1 MPYQQVS
8 ILAAPTAEWPRIVAD
23 PVDRSRPWRNAPFV
37 LFLACIL
44 AYGVFFGW
52 YLLSR
57 FDLLN
62 IIRDVN
68 WDDSFYYFQ
77 IARNMA
83 AGQFST
89 FDGGITQTNGYHP
102 LWLLLIT
109 PFYWFV
115 DAETA
120 LFGIKGFEILLIAG
134 AVLLIATAA
143 RLAGQ
148 PWLLLFALPPL
159 LYGNVVLFSGLEAAA
174 ALFMLGLLFLA
185 LGLYARQPVRCQ
197 WLLAAVAFA
206 LPWARLEYVAISLAA
221 TAALG
226 AALAL
231 RQLLSDRATAGPLAW
246 RSPLILAAATPFLAA
261 LAGILLYFAYNWLVF
276 GGLVPVSGA
285 VKAAW
290 SQNMWEG
297 SYHLLGN
304 FREALQIPAFGYELL
319 VALEVCVYA
328 PLIGWLARRA
338 EGRQDWLLLAF
349 LVGAFSLGVGHIAK
363 FAQTVLTVH
372 PSLQGQFPWYFVPAY
387 LLTALIIPVRCCVV
401 IYLIRRYI
409 GSRWRGMARLLSLG
423 VAVVGIDAL
432 LARADFAEPFR
443 FVERSSNST
452 AKARWAPAVYMG
464 TQVSNRILPE
474 GSVVGSW
481 DSGLVGYFSRFPVV
495 NLDGVANS
503 YDFLRTTNAAD
514 AFGEYGPNLRPFGIT
529 HFVNITPRDFEN
541 ALYRGTLDDRVGRLL
556 NISVATE
563 PEEAVAT
570 DGTAT
575 EPEETAVADE
585 AATAP
590 EDVVVADLIWKKM
603 APHFDYLEE
612 DLGLMV
618 SHRVGL
624 ALARNCRPEDVI
636 VWSWDVPGE
645 ATPAVLPGK
654 TRVFEGLCVSEVVL
668 PTAVP
673 AKSVRAAALPAR
685 DYLALLRAASLPVI
699 RSQYDVY
706 VTENHLVYTKEPCA
720 EDDLL
725 PYFLLHVYPADTA
738 DLTAPGFNNLDF
750 DFRLYGTQADGVCL
764 ASVPLPGYAVAVV
777 RTGQFTVDED
787 DFDNLWAEETRTDL
801 STDEFL
807 ARVDLHKAARPAR
820 EYLTALKAGRV
831 PVIRSDYDVYL
842 VANNLLYV
850 KEQCQSVATEAL
862 FFLHVFP
869 SDPADLPGVRG
880 FENKDFKLQEDGV
893 HVDGMCLANIPL
905 PSYDIAR
912 IRTGQFVVA
921 DGDYDNL
928 WEGAF
933 RLR

>member
-109 PFYWFV
+109 PFYWLM

-134 AVLLIATAA
+134 AVVLMVAAA
-143 RLAGQ
+143 RITGQ
-148 PWLLLFALPPL
+148 PWLLLFAVPPML
-159 LYGNVVLFSGLEAAA
+159 YRNPVLYGGLEASA
-174 ALFMLGLLFLA
+174 ALFMLGMLFLA
-185 LGLYARQPVRCQ
+185 LGLYARQPLRWQ
-197 WLLAAVAFA
+197 WLLAAVASA
-206 LPWARLEYVAISLAA
+206 LPWARLEYVAISLTA

-231 RQLLSDRATAGPLAW
+231 RQLLSDRATAGPVAW
-246 RSPLILAAATPFLAA
+246 RSPLILAAAAPFLAA

-297 SYHLLGN
+297 SYHLLEN
-304 FREALQIPAFGYELL
+304 FRAALQIPAFGYELL

-409 GSRWRGMARLLSLG
+409 GSRWRGTARLLSLG

-443 FVERSSNST
+443 FVERSSNSI

-514 AFGEYGPNLRPFGIT
+514 AFGEYAPNLRPFGIT
-529 HFVNITPRDFEN
+529 HFVNLTPRDFEN
-541 ALYRGTLDDRVGRLL
+541 ALYRGTLDDGVGKLL

-563 PEEAVAT
+563 PEEPV
-570 DGTAT
+570 
-575 EPEETAVADE
+575 VSDE

-603 APHFDYLEE
+603 ASHFDYLEE
-612 DLGLMV
+612 DVGLMV

-636 VWSWDVPGE
+636 VWSWDVPGQ

-673 AKSVRAAALPAR
+673 VKSVRAAARPAR
-685 DYLALLRAASLPVI
+685 DYLAWLRAASLPVI

-706 VTENHLVYTKEPCA
+706 VTENHLVYTKAPCA

-725 PYFLLHVYPADTA
+725 PYFLLHIYPADTA
-738 DLTAPGFNNLDF
+738 DLTALGFNNLDF
-750 DFRLYGTQADGVCL
+750 DFRLYGTRADGVCL

-777 RTGQFTVDED
+777 RTGQYTVDGS
-787 DFDNLWAEETRTDL
+787 DFHNLWVEETRADL
-801 STDEFL
+801 SSDEIL
-807 ARVDLHKAARPAR
+807 ARVDPHKAARAAR
-820 EYLTALKAGRV
+820 DYLTVLKSGRA

-850 KEQCQSVATEAL
+850 KEQCQSQAAEAR

-869 SDPADLPGVRG
+869 SAPADLPGVRG
-880 FENKDFKLQEDGV
+880 FENKDFELQEDGV
-893 HVDGMCLANIPL
+893 RVDGMCLANIPL

-921 DGDYDNL
+921 GGDYDNL